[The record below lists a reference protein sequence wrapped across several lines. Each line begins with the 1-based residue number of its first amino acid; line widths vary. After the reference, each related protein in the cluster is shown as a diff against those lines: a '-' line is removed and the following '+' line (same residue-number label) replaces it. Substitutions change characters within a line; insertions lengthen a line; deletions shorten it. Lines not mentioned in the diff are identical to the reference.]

1 MLVGTHGML
10 MTKLWRS
17 ASILFGA
24 LDAAQILE
32 ILDDGSLNPW

>member
-1 MLVGTHGML
+1 ML

-24 LDAAQILE
+24 LDAAQMLE

>member
-1 MLVGTHGML
+1 MLVGTHEML

-32 ILDDGSLNPW
+32 IVDDGSLNPW

>member
-1 MLVGTHGML
+1 MLVGTHAML

-24 LDAAQILE
+24 LDAAQMLE